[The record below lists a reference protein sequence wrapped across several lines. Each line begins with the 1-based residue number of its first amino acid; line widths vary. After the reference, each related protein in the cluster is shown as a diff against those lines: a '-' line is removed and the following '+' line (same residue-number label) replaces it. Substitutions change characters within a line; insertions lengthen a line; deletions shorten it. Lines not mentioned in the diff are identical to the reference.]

1 MSLINEA
8 LKKAQRQRSLEAAP
22 LSSAPSGVA
31 AAAVATHE
39 RAATRRRPSLAPL
52 WFGLGLLGL
61 GAGATALIMHY
72 GIGVGGG
79 NPAPTPAPAQPV
91 APVQTAGLAATGTP
105 AKPAAA
111 AMPSSAPS
119 PVSQPPP
126 PSDGAGAV
134 MENVAAVRMPPIART
149 VPAEAAMETSAP
161 VSGTATPH
169 AGAAARPAPA
179 STPTRAATA
188 TPVVARSAPP
198 ATNGVP
204 APTTAVTPVA
214 VSPVNDAAQR
224 AEAIQEFLRSARL
237 TGVRG
242 QGAQA
247 RVLMN
252 ERVYRMNDVVAP
264 DFGLRL
270 SAVRTGLLV
279 FTDAQGRTYEKTY

>member
-1 MSLINEA
+1 
-8 LKKAQRQRSLEAAP
+8 
-22 LSSAPSGVA
+22 
-31 AAAVATHE
+31 
-39 RAATRRRPSLAPL
+39 
-52 WFGLGLLGL
+52 
-61 GAGATALIMHY
+61 
-72 GIGVGGG
+72 
-79 NPAPTPAPAQPV
+79 
-91 APVQTAGLAATGTP
+91 
-105 AKPAAA
+105 
-111 AMPSSAPS
+111 
-119 PVSQPPP
+119 
-126 PSDGAGAV
+126 

-149 VPAEAAMETSAP
+149 VPAEAATETSAP

>member
-39 RAATRRRPSLAPL
+39 RAATHRRPGLAPL

-61 GAGATALIMHY
+61 GAGATVLVMHY
-72 GIGVGGG
+72 GIGAGG
-79 NPAPTPAPAQPV
+79 NSSPPPAQPV
-91 APVQTAGLAATGTP
+91 APVQSAAATSPTP
-105 AKPAAA
+105 APVAIPA
-111 AMPSSAPS
+111 
-119 PVSQPPP
+119 PVAQPPP
-126 PSDGAGAV
+126 DGSA
-134 MENVAAVRMPPIART
+134 MENETAVRMPPITRT
-149 VPAEAAMETSAP
+149 VSAPAEASAP
-161 VSGTATPH
+161 APSATATN
-169 AGAAARPAPA
+169 AGAASRPAPA
-179 STPTRAATA
+179 PTPASAA
-188 TPVVARSAPP
+188 TPVVAQSVPP
-198 ATNGVP
+198 ATSERT
-204 APTTAVTPVA
+204 ASTTAVTPVA
-214 VSPVNDAAQR
+214 VSPIPDATR
-224 AEAIQEFLRSARL
+224 RVEAIHEFLRSARL